1 MVMLIFDNE
10 YVTCELDDEVPVLRH
25 KWKYN
30 VPGEEFKINL
40 LKILDHD
47 RELAGSHAHLAW
59 LADTTLLGE
68 LDENVENWLVSSWE
82 DLIFREGG
90 IMIHAVILGQSIYAD
105 YPMEKFKMDA
115 EQRFDSQGV
124 RLGVF
129 SSLSDAYAWMKSA
142 R

>member
-1 MVMLIFDNE
+1 MLIFDNE
-10 YVTCELDDEVPVLRH
+10 HVTCELDDEVPVLRH

-47 RELAGSHAHLAW
+47 RELAGSHDHLAW

-90 IMIHAVILGQSIYAD
+90 VKIHAVILGQSIYAD

-115 EQRFDSQGV
+115 EQRFHSQEV

-129 SSLSDAYAWMKSA
+129 SSLNDAYAWMKSA